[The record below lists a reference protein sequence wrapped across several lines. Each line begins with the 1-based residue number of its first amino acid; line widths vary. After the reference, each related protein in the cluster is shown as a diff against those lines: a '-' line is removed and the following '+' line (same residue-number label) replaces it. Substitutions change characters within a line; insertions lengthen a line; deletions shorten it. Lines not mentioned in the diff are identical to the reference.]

1 MTSKIVENFSTFL
14 GAYLCDLNTKTKSFP
29 QVFHKKVL
37 KTKSFQLFHLTSA
50 CQVVATCKPT
60 IQVGFKV
67 ENFQQFKGRKRVDFL
82 LDKCFASGNVE
93 NFCGKHFFNTKML
106 KTF

>member
-1 MTSKIVENFSTFL
+1 
-14 GAYLCDLNTKTKSFP
+14 
-29 QVFHKKVL
+29 
-37 KTKSFQLFHLTSA
+37 
-50 CQVVATCKPT
+50 VVATCKPT